1 MCCSVRMVYL
11 SRSSHCKPQKTVT
24 SVYNTVYTNLVQQSG
39 SETLGFNRIGTNC
52 SAVVLGTSH
61 SYVVQ

>member
-24 SVYNTVYTNLVQQSG
+24 SIILYTNLVQQSG

-52 SAVVLGTSH
+52 GAVVLGTSH